1 MTVPILSDAPPALRP
16 SRRELV
22 WAIVG
27 VTVRLVVGFI
37 VITFMLTLVPD
48 TPDGRMVAPVAV
60 ALVGVVIYIVISRR
74 ELRRI
79 TRSKFP
85 TLMAAES
92 IVLLAA
98 LFLAVFAMVYVAISL
113 FDDKAFSEPL
123 DAFSSFYFAL
133 TVLATVGFG
142 DITPVTTP
150 ARAVTM
156 VQMALDLVFIGVLIR
171 VVSTATRK
179 GLAGRSSA
187 SAETSSVATSSATSS
202 AAPSATSSEPTGADS
217 TTT

>member
-1 MTVPILSDAPPALRP
+1 M
-16 SRRELV
+16 

-27 VTVRLVVGFI
+27 VAARLIIGFF

-48 TPDGRMVAPVAV
+48 APDGRMIAPFAV
-60 ALVGVVIYIVISRR
+60 ALVGAVIYIVISRR

-113 FDDKAFSEPL
+113 FDTEAFTEPL

-179 GLAGRSSA
+179 GLAGRSAA
-187 SAETSSVATSSATSS
+187 SSDPSP
-202 AAPSATSSEPTGADS
+202 AAPSGGDS

>member
-1 MTVPILSDAPPALRP
+1 MSVPVLDDAPPVLRP
-16 SRRELV
+16 GRRELI

-27 VTVRLVVGFI
+27 VVTRLVIGFF
-37 VITFMLTLVPD
+37 VIAFMLTLVPD
-48 TPDGRMVAPVAV
+48 TPDGRMVAPIAV
-60 ALVGVVIYIVISRR
+60 ALVGIVIYIVISRR

-113 FDDKAFSEPL
+113 FDRNAFSEPL

-179 GLAGRSSA
+179 GLAGRGDDSVSSPATAQKAA
-187 SAETSSVATSSATSS
+187 SSHEDPATT
-202 AAPSATSSEPTGADS
+202 
-217 TTT
+217 

>member
-1 MTVPILSDAPPALRP
+1 MSVPILGDAPPSLRP
-16 SRRELV
+16 SRRELA

-27 VTVRLVVGFI
+27 VTVRLVVGFF
-37 VITFMLTLVPD
+37 VIAFMLTLVPD
-48 TPDGRMVAPVAV
+48 TPDGRMVAPIAV

-79 TRSKFP
+79 TKSKFP

-113 FDDKAFSEPL
+113 FDTRAFSEPL

-171 VVSTATRK
+171 VVSSATRK
-179 GLAGRSSA
+179 GLAGRSSD
-187 SAETSSVATSSATSS
+187 STET
-202 AAPSATSSEPTGADS
+202 PSATEGSAATNGDS
-217 TTT
+217 TTG

>member
-1 MTVPILSDAPPALRP
+1 MSVPILDDAPPALRP
-16 SRRELV
+16 SRRELA
-22 WAIVG
+22 WAVVG
-27 VTVRLVVGFI
+27 VALRLIIGFV

-48 TPDGRMVAPVAV
+48 APDGRMIAPIAV

-113 FDDKAFSEPL
+113 FDTKAFTEPL

-179 GLAGRSSA
+179 GLAGRSAA
-187 SAETSSVATSSATSS
+187 SSDPSP
-202 AAPSATSSEPTGADS
+202 APAGPSPSGGDS

>member
-1 MTVPILSDAPPALRP
+1 MSLPVLDDAPPSLRP
-16 SRRELV
+16 SRRD
-22 WAIVG
+22 
-27 VTVRLVVGFI
+27 LVVAIAGVIARLILGFF
-37 VITFMLTLVPD
+37 VIAFMLTLVPD
-48 TPDGRMVAPVAV
+48 APDGRMVAPIAVAV
-60 ALVGVVIYIVISRR
+60 VGVVLYILISRR

-79 TRSKFP
+79 TRSKYP

-92 IVLLAA
+92 LVLLAA

-113 FDDKAFSEPL
+113 FDVKAFSEPL

-142 DITPVTTP
+142 DITPVTTT

-179 GLAGRSSA
+179 GLAGR
-187 SAETSSVATSSATSS
+187 TGGD
-202 AAPSATSSEPTGADS
+202 PSGGDS
-217 TTT
+217 TQTT

>member
-1 MTVPILSDAPPALRP
+1 MSVPILDDAPPALRP

-22 WAIVG
+22 WAIIG
-27 VTVRLVVGFI
+27 VAVRLVIGFF

-48 TPDGRMVAPVAV
+48 APDGRMIAPAAV
-60 ALVGVVIYIVISRR
+60 ALVGIVIYIVISRR

-113 FDDKAFSEPL
+113 FDTNAFTEPL
-123 DAFSSFYFAL
+123 NAFSSFYFAL

-156 VQMALDLVFIGVLIR
+156 VQMALDLVFVGILIR
-171 VVSTATRK
+171 LVSTATRK
-179 GLAGRSSA
+179 GLAGRSTTSA
-187 SAETSSVATSSATSS
+187 DPSPGPASP
-202 AAPSATSSEPTGADS
+202 APSRGDS
-217 TTT
+217 TTP